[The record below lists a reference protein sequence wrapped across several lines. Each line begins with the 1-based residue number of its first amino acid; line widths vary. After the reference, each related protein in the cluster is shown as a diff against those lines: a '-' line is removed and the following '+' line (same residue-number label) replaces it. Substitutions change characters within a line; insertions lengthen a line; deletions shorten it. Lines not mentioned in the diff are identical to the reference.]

1 MKTTK
6 VISIFFLIFFVSTSS
21 YGQSSERNFS
31 EILQTYYLYKD
42 KDLVDKTIDFVNHS
56 TMSYKRL
63 EPILTGFFG
72 ALFLN
77 DKNVKKS
84 FVKNIDKIEKPEIKE
99 LIMTLSSS
107 DIDILYSKA
116 KITTEYND
124 MNWASYFATGNVKYI
139 DNIISNLPYE
149 NERADINLFLAGAS
163 AKWSLCSNANQDKL
177 VKKHLE
183 SLKDKNENM
192 KEILNKEPQYFKDK
206 MVEIIK
212 VQKSKGIWN

>member
-1 MKTTK
+1 MKITK

-42 KDLVDKTIDFVNHS
+42 KDLVDKTIDFLNHS

-77 DKNVKKS
+77 DKDVKKS
-84 FVKNIDKIEKPEIKE
+84 FVKNIDKIEKPDIKE

-139 DNIISNLPYE
+139 DNIISNVPYE
-149 NERADINLFLAGAS
+149 NERTDINLFLAGAS

-177 VKKHLE
+177 IKKHLE

-206 MVEIIK
+206 MVEILK
-212 VQKSKGIWN
+212 EQKSKGIWN

>member
-1 MKTTK
+1 MKITK
-6 VISIFFLIFFVSTSS
+6 VISIFFLMFFVSTFS

-31 EILQTYYLYKD
+31 TILQTYYLYKD

-56 TMSYKRL
+56 TMSYERL

-72 ALFLN
+72 ALFLY

-84 FVKNIDKIEKPEIKE
+84 FLKNIDKIEKPDIKE
-99 LIMTLSSS
+99 LLKTLSSS
-107 DIDILYSKA
+107 DIDTIYSKT

-139 DNIISNLPYE
+139 DNIISNVAYE
-149 NERADINLFLAGAS
+149 NERTDINLFLAGAS

-177 VKKHLE
+177 VKKHLD
-183 SLKDKNENM
+183 SLKDKNENI
-192 KEILNKEPQYFKDK
+192 KEILNEEPQYFKDK
-206 MVEIIK
+206 MVEILK
-212 VQKSKGIWN
+212 EQKSKGIWN